1 MITSLRSTK
10 RALVR
15 TPVGEVSQGTTLRLQ
30 QPDFD
35 VENHSVHLDF
45 LTFQL
50 TIATSP
56 QTLEI
61 PFLKDIDP

>member
-1 MITSLRSTK
+1 M
-10 RALVR
+10 R

-30 QPDFD
+30 QPDLD

-45 LTFQL
+45 LTFL
-50 TIATSP
+50 LSFATSP

-61 PFLKDIDP
+61 PFLENIDN